1 MQKNQALIIPAI
13 LWIIGIIIA
22 KQTVFPITYLLIII
36 PVLLLLSIVKKLRFI
51 CFCLIVI
58 FLGIFRFNI
67 QSELPENHIKTILK
81 IHSTITQP
89 IKGRIISEV
98 KSKDGNYSFI
108 IELHQIKDSEVT
120 GKIKFY
126 TRADSLNYGDIVST
140 VATIKEL
147 PGSTNPASF
156 DYKEFLDA
164 KRIFGSGW
172 SISPIKRIGNKTE
185 IFKKTVIIIRKYLRN
200 RIEKRFGEHAGFVK
214 AIVIAE
220 KDEIDDKRNIMCK
233 AGLSHLLAV
242 SGLHVGLLSMILL
255 SVLNTF
261 IPKRNISRFIMMLVL
276 LVYAAI
282 CLWAPSVTR
291 AAIMIILFLIA
302 KILQRKPITNNIL
315 FASLL
320 IITAI
325 DPNLLFSVGLQMS
338 YLAVFILLNV
348 LPRFRFIKVKK
359 EELEYFNKGKQL
371 LNGILI
377 LICTSF
383 ILNIFLAPLTAY
395 NFHQFGFN
403 GIAGNLLGIP
413 LIGMILPLSLII
425 VFLPEFIIPLF
436 QNSFHLLML
445 IFEKWT
451 SFSANLPLHFDFIFI
466 SIVHLILLYLIL
478 LALVL
483 AFKSSRKQRKWLLIS
498 IIILSSIFFLSGRQ
512 SSNKLTII
520 FFDCGLGD
528 LALIQTPNNET
539 LLIDTGP
546 PEKGMNSFSRS
557 ALPYLQQ
564 NGIKSI
570 DHVLITHAHND
581 HYGGVFSVFENIE
594 VKNII
599 TTDEFQNRK
608 IWNSI
613 AGKVETERCSIFT
626 VLDTSHICFDEIKF
640 KIIHPDKSYKD
651 NNINNLS
658 IVVRLDYRDLSVLF
672 TGDLEHEGEDYLI
685 ENYSEFLDC
694 DILKVG
700 HHGSKTASSPAFIK
714 AVNPQYAII
723 STAKKNRF
731 NFPHKITLERYG
743 FLGKNLMITGYDGAC
758 RIISDGNSA
767 KITTFVSEKNTIDND
782 LK

>member
-1 MQKNQALIIPAI
+1 MQKNQTLVIPAL

-22 KQTVFPITYLLIII
+22 KHTVFPITYLLVSI
-36 PVLLLLSIVKKLRFI
+36 PILLLLSFYKKIRFI
-51 CFCLIVI
+51 SLCLII
-58 FLGIFRFNI
+58 ILLGILRFNI
-67 QSELPENHIKTILK
+67 QSEFPENHIRTILET
-81 IHSTITQP
+81 HSTLTQP
-89 IKGRIISEV
+89 IKGRIVSEV
-98 KSKDGNYSFI
+98 KSQDRNFSFI
-108 IELHQIKDSEVT
+108 LELQQIKESEVS

-126 TRADSLNYGDIVST
+126 TRSDSLNYGDIIST

-172 SISPIKRIGNKTE
+172 SISPIRKLGNRTE
-185 IFKKTVIIIRKYLRN
+185 VFQNTVISIRQFLRN
-200 RIEKRFGEHAGFVK
+200 RIEKRFGKHTGFIK

-220 KDEIDDKRNIMCK
+220 KDEIDDKRIAMAR

-242 SGLHVGLLSMILL
+242 SGLHVGLLSLILL

-261 IPKRNISRFIMMLVL
+261 IPRRDISRLIMMFILIF
-276 LVYAAI
+276 YAAI

-291 AAIMIILFLIA
+291 AAIMIILFLLS
-302 KILQRKPITNNIL
+302 KMLQRKPITNNIL

-320 IITAI
+320 IITVI
-325 DPNLLFSVGLQMS
+325 TPNQLFSVGLQMS
-338 YLAVFILLNV
+338 YLAVFVLLNV

-359 EELEYFNKGKQL
+359 EELEILSRGKRI

-425 VFLPEFIIPLF
+425 IFLPSFFIPLF

-445 IFEKWT
+445 IFEKWIN
-451 SFSANLPLHFDFIFI
+451 FSAELPFHFDFIFI
-466 SIVHLILLYLIL
+466 SIIHLILLYLIL
-478 LALVL
+478 SALVI
-483 AFKSSRKQRKWLLIS
+483 AYKSSRKQCKWLLIS
-498 IIILSSIFFLSGRQ
+498 IIILSSIFIFLGRQ
-512 SSNKLTII
+512 SSDKLTIT

-539 LLIDTGP
+539 ILIDTGP
-546 PEKGMNSFSRS
+546 PEKVMNSFPRS
-557 ALPYLQQ
+557 ALPYLQK

-581 HYGGVFSVFENIE
+581 HYGGVFSVFENLE
-594 VKNII
+594 VKNLI

-613 AGKVETERCSIFT
+613 AGEVEIESCSVFT
-626 VLDTSHICFDEIKF
+626 VSDTTHIDFDEITF
-640 KIIHPDKSYKD
+640 KIIHPDRTYKD

-658 IVVRLDYRDLSVLF
+658 IVVRLDYKELSVLF
-672 TGDLEHEGEDYLI
+672 TGDLEHEGEEYLI
-685 ENYSEFLDC
+685 KNYPEFLDC

-700 HHGSKTASSPAFIK
+700 HHGSKTASSLSFIK
-714 AVNPQYAII
+714 MVDPQYAVI

-731 NFPHKITLERYG
+731 NFPHKIILERYA
-743 FLGKNLMITGYDGAC
+743 FLDSNLMITGYDGAC
-758 RIISDGNSA
+758 QIVTDGNSTQ
-767 KITTFVSEKNTIDND
+767 ITTVVSQKNIIDND

>member
-1 MQKNQALIIPAI
+1 MRKNQTLIIPAI
-13 LWIIGIIIA
+13 LWILGIIIA
-22 KQTVFPITYLLIII
+22 KHTVFPITYLLIAI
-36 PVLLLLSIVKKLRFI
+36 PVLLFLSIVKKSRLISLCLVIIMLGILRFD
-51 CFCLIVI
+51 
-58 FLGIFRFNI
+58 I
-67 QSELPENHIKTILK
+67 QSEFPENHIRTILET
-81 IHSTITQP
+81 HSTLTQP
-89 IKGRIISEV
+89 IMGRIISEV
-98 KSKDGNYSFI
+98 KSKDRNYSFI
-108 IELHQIKDSEVT
+108 LELQQIKESEVR

-126 TRADSLNYGDIVST
+126 TRSDSLNYGDIIST

-172 SISPIKRIGNKTE
+172 SISPIRKLGNRTE
-185 IFKKTVIIIRKYLRN
+185 VFQNSVILIRKFLRY

-214 AIVIAE
+214 AVVIAE
-220 KDEIDDKRNIMCK
+220 KDEIDDKRVTMTR

-242 SGLHVGLLSMILL
+242 SGLHVGLLSLILL

-261 IPKRNISRFIMMLVL
+261 IPKRNISRLIMMCILIF
-276 LVYAAI
+276 YAAI

-291 AAIMIILFLIA
+291 AAIMIILFLLS
-302 KILQRKPITNNIL
+302 KMLQRKPITNNIL

-320 IITAI
+320 IITI
-325 DPNLLFSVGLQMS
+325 ITPNQLFSVGLQMS

-348 LPRFRFIKVKK
+348 LPRFRFIKIKK
-359 EELEYFNKGKQL
+359 EEIEILSRGKRV

-425 VFLPEFIIPLF
+425 IFLPSLLIPLF

-445 IFEKWT
+445 IFEKWIN
-451 SFSANLPLHFDFIFI
+451 FSANLPLHFDFIFI
-466 SIVHLILLYLIL
+466 SIIHLILLYLIL
-478 LALVL
+478 SALVL
-483 AFKSSRKQRKWLLIS
+483 AFKSSLKQRKWLFIS
-498 IIILSSIFFLSGRQ
+498 IIILSSIFIFLGKQ
-512 SSNKLTII
+512 SSNKLII
-520 FFDCGLGD
+520 TFFDCGLGD
-528 LALIQTPNNET
+528 LALIQTPNNKT

-546 PEKGMNSFSRS
+546 PEKGMNSFPRS

-581 HYGGVFSVFENIE
+581 HYGGVFSVFENLE
-594 VKNII
+594 VKNLIV
-599 TTDEFQNRK
+599 TDEFQNRK

-613 AGKVETERCSIFT
+613 EKDVEIEGCFVFT
-626 VLDTSHICFDEIKF
+626 VSDTTHIDFDEINF
-640 KIIHPDKSYKD
+640 KIIHPDRSYKD

-658 IVVRLDYRDLSVLF
+658 IVVRLDYGNLSVLF
-672 TGDLEHEGEDYLI
+672 TGDLEHEGEDYLMS
-685 ENYSEFLDC
+685 NYPEFLDC

-714 AVNPQYAII
+714 MVDPQYAII
-723 STAKKNRF
+723 STAEKNRF
-731 NFPHKITLERYG
+731 NFPHKITLERYEFMG
-743 FLGKNLMITGYDGAC
+743 QNLMITGYDGAC
-758 RIISDGNSA
+758 QIVSDGKNA
-767 KITTFVSEKNTIDND
+767 QITTVVSQKNIIDND

>member
-1 MQKNQALIIPAI
+1 MQKNQTLIIPAI
-13 LWIIGIIIA
+13 LWILGIIIA
-22 KQTVFPITYLLIII
+22 RQTVLPILFLMVAI
-36 PVLLLLSIVKKLRFI
+36 PILLLLSFNKKFRFI
-51 CFCLIVI
+51 CFCLVVV
-58 FLGIFRFNI
+58 FLGILRYDI
-67 QSELPENHIKTILK
+67 KSEFTQNSIRTILETY
-81 IHSTITQP
+81 STITQP
-89 IKGRIISEV
+89 IQGRIISEV

-108 IELHQIKDSEVT
+108 LELHQIKESKVT

-126 TRADSLNYGDIVST
+126 TRIKNLYYGDIISV

-164 KRIFGSGW
+164 KMIFGSGY
-172 SISPIKRIGNKTE
+172 SISPISKIGYRTN
-185 IFKKTVIIIRKYLRN
+185 IFNNTVISIRKYLRN
-200 RIEKRFGEHAGFVK
+200 RINDRFGEHAGFVK

-220 KDEIDDKRNIMCK
+220 KDEIDAKRSIMCK

-242 SGLHVGLLSMILL
+242 SGLHVGLLSLIIL
-255 SVLNTF
+255 SVLNAF
-261 IPKRNISRFIMMLVL
+261 IPKRNISRIIIMCL
-276 LVYAAI
+276 LIVYAAI

-291 AAIMIILFLIA
+291 AAIMIILFFMA
-302 KILQRKPITNNIL
+302 KILQRKPIANNIL
-315 FASLL
+315 FASLI

-325 DPNLLFSVGLQMS
+325 NPNQLFSVGLQMS

-359 EELEYFNKGKQL
+359 EELEYFSKGKQL

-436 QNSFHLLML
+436 QNSFQLIML

-451 SFSANLPLHFDFIFI
+451 SFSANLPLHFDFVFI
-466 SIVHLILLYLIL
+466 SIIHLILLYFIL
-478 LALVL
+478 TALVFL
-483 AFKSSRKQRKWLLIS
+483 FKSSRKQRKWLFIS
-498 IIILSSIFFLSGRQ
+498 IIFLSGIFILLGRQ
-512 SSNKLTII
+512 NSNKLTIT

-528 LALIQTPNNET
+528 LALIQTAQKET
-539 LLIDTGP
+539 ILIDTGP
-546 PEKGMNSFSRS
+546 PKKGMNSFTRS
-557 ALPYLQQ
+557 ALPYLQKK
-564 NGIKSI
+564 GISSI

-581 HYGGVFSVFENIE
+581 HYGGVFSVFENLE
-594 VKNII
+594 VKNLIV
-599 TTDEFQNRK
+599 TDEFQNRK

-613 AGKVETERCSIFT
+613 AEEVEIERCSVFT
-626 VLDTSHICFDEIKF
+626 VLDTTHISFNEINF
-640 KIIHPDKSYKD
+640 KIIHPDSYYKSG
-651 NNINNLS
+651 NINNLS
-658 IVVRLDYRDLSVLF
+658 IVVRLDYGDLSVLF
-672 TGDLEHEGEDYLI
+672 TGDLEREGEDYLI
-685 ENYSEFLDC
+685 NNYPEFLDC
-694 DILKVG
+694 DVLKVG

-714 AVNPQYAII
+714 VVDPQYAII

-731 NFPHKITLERYG
+731 NFPHKITLVRFE
-743 FLGKNLMITGYDGAC
+743 FLGPNLMITGYDGAC
-758 RIISDGNSA
+758 QIVSDGNSA
-767 KITTFVSEKNTIDND
+767 QITTVVSEKNIIDND

>member
-1 MQKNQALIIPAI
+1 MQKNQALVIPAI
-13 LWIIGIIIA
+13 LWILGIIIA
-22 KQTVFPITYLLIII
+22 KQTVFPISYLLITI
-36 PVLLLLSIVKKLRFI
+36 PILLLLSIVKKLRFI
-51 CFCLIVI
+51 SFCLVVVL
-58 FLGIFRFNI
+58 LGILRFDI
-67 QSELPENHIKTILK
+67 QSEFPENHVRTILET
-81 IHSTITQP
+81 HSTITQP
-89 IKGRIISEV
+89 IEGRIISEV
-98 KSKDGNYSFI
+98 NSKDGSFSFI
-108 IELHQIKDSEVT
+108 LELRQIKESEVT

-126 TRADSLNYGDIVST
+126 TRTDSLNYGDIIST

-147 PGSTNPASF
+147 SGSTNPASF

-172 SISPIKRIGNKTE
+172 SISPINKSGNKIE
-185 IFKKTVIIIRKYLRN
+185 IFQNTVIMIRKYLRN

-220 KDEIDDKRNIMCK
+220 KDDINDKRNIMCK

-242 SGLHVGLLSMILL
+242 SGLHVGLLSLIIL
-255 SVLNTF
+255 SILNTF
-261 IPKRNISRFIMMLVL
+261 IPKRNISRLIMMCL
-276 LVYAAI
+276 LLIYAAI

-291 AAIMIILFLIA
+291 AAIMIILFLLS
-302 KILQRKPITNNIL
+302 KMLQRKPIANNIL

-325 DPNLLFSVGLQMS
+325 TPNQLFSVGLQMS
-338 YLAVFILLNV
+338 YLAVYILLNV
-348 LPRFRFIKVKK
+348 LPKFRFIKIKK
-359 EELEYFNKGKQL
+359 EEIKILSRGKQI

-377 LICTSF
+377 LICTSC

-413 LIGMILPLSLII
+413 LIGLILPLSLII
-425 VFLPEFIIPLF
+425 VFLPNFIIPLF

-445 IFEKWT
+445 IFEKWIG
-451 SFSANLPLHFDFIFI
+451 FSAGLPFHFNFIFL

-478 LALVL
+478 SALVL
-483 AFKSSRKQRKWLLIS
+483 AFKSSNKQRKWLLIS
-498 IIILSSIFFLSGRQ
+498 VIIFSSILIFSGKQ
-512 SSNKLTII
+512 NSNKLTIT

-539 LLIDTGP
+539 ILIDTGP
-546 PEKGMNSFSRS
+546 PEKGMNSFPRS

-581 HYGGVFSVFENIE
+581 HYGGISSVFENVE
-594 VKNII
+594 VKNLIV
-599 TTDEFQNRK
+599 TDEFQNRK

-613 AGKVETERCSIFT
+613 AAEVEIEECSVFT
-626 VLDTSHICFDEIKF
+626 VLDTIHICFDEIKF

-658 IVVRLDYRDLSVLF
+658 IVVRLDYGDISVLF
-672 TGDLEHEGEDYLI
+672 TGDLEHEGEDYLMS
-685 ENYSEFLDC
+685 NYPEFLDC
-694 DILKVG
+694 DVLKVG

-714 AVNPQYAII
+714 AVDPQYAII
-723 STAKKNRF
+723 STAEKNRF
-731 NFPHKITLERYG
+731 NFPHEITLEKYE
-743 FLGKNLMITGYDGAC
+743 FLGQNLMITGYDGAC
-758 RIISDGNSA
+758 QIVSNSKTA
-767 KITTFVSEKNTIDND
+767 QVTTVVSQKNIIDND